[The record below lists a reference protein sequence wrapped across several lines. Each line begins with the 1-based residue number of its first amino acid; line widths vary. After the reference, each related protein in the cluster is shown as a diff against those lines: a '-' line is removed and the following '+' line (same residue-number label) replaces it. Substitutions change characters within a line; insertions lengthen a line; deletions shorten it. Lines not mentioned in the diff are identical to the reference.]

1 MRRLA
6 GLLGIGVMVTLAFAA
21 RGSHLLEGGK
31 VHYRDGRYEK
41 ADTLFLKSI
50 EKGLAVTESYMW
62 HGKASIRMKEPDLIE
77 AARAFLEVL
86 KRDTTAEIIKKDEEA
101 HDLAQIAFYY
111 GAQKMLYEPSKA
123 DTMILFLR
131 MGIKLDHKREQNY
144 VLLGRFYLQNRQLDE
159 ALDVAAELEKI
170 NPESPDVAYLK
181 GRVNLIKGDK
191 EEAVEL
197 FKTSTDRFNVEL
209 EKLKEG
215 IGTQLGLENED
226 VAEMFASIE
235 ELEESSDSVTMDEKQ
250 DMLITNYGLIPA
262 EAAAFLRWQSGY
274 VGKKRQLSD
283 AYNWLGKSYMES
295 KKYPEADSALAL
307 ALQLDP
313 ENINVMWDKVFSSY
327 YTGGYS
333 QAVELLKKIEAE
345 AEEDYYVHLYLG
357 ICYLKFDP
365 KELDEAE
372 KHLEKVIEI
381 DENIADAYR
390 NLAVIARER
399 GKIKKASELLKKYDE
414 LIKKEGGN

>member
-6 GLLGIGVMVTLAFAA
+6 GLLGVMVTLVFAA

-144 VLLGRFYLQNRQLDE
+144 VLLGRFHLQNRQLDE

-197 FKTSTDRFNVEL
+197 FKTSTDRFNAEL

-226 VAEMFASIE
+226 VAEMLASIE
-235 ELEESSDSVTMDEKQ
+235 ELEESSDSVTIDKKQ

-295 KKYPEADSALAL
+295 KKYPEADSALAR
-307 ALQLDP
+307 ALELDP
-313 ENINVMWDKVFSSY
+313 ENINVMWDKTLASY
-327 YTGGYS
+327 YLRKYKE
-333 QAVELLKKIEAE
+333 AVELLKKVEASV
-345 AEEDYYVHLYLG
+345 EEDYLVHLWLG
-357 ICYLKFDP
+357 ICYLKFEP
-365 KELDEAE
+365 KELDKAGE
-372 KHLEKVIEI
+372 HLLKALEI
-381 DENIADAYR
+381 APDVPDIYR
-390 NLAVIARER
+390 NLAVWAREK
-399 GKIKKASELLKKYDE
+399 GDIEGASKYLKKYDE
-414 LIKKEGGN
+414 LVKKEGGN